1 MNNKELKNLQLELF
15 LSQHTEPVVLLVLM
29 NGNVV
34 EAGDS
39 EVCAEFVG
47 SVGVHAVDYFLP
59 LLIGI
64 GEAIILI
71 YDDEAAS
78 FFQCAMY
85 SCKAL
90 LYLRPEINRL
100 EGGDKVEGFV
110 GKG

>member
-1 MNNKELKNLQLELF
+1 M
-15 LSQHTEPVVLLVLM
+15 VLLVAVD
-29 NGNVV
+29 GDIV
-34 EAGDS
+34 EAGRDEMS
-39 EVCAEFVG
+39 TEFVG
-47 SVGVHAVDYFLP
+47 GVGMHTIDNLLP
-59 LLIGI
+59 LLVGI
-64 GEAIILI
+64 GEAVIFI

-78 FFQCAMY
+78 YFQCAMY